1 MAATTN
7 PSLNEIGHYVVTSHP
22 PGAVLSAVKCD
33 FFGDGSLVS
42 YIYIELRT
50 IHYFGPCDDLRL
62 DIYVVYLLCHCLMVA
77 VCIAIFMIYFSFVS
91 DYAEGQYGGW
101 WHVLKY

>member
-42 YIYIELRT
+42 YIYIQLHT
-50 IHYFGPCDDLRL
+50 IHYFDHCDLRL
-62 DIYVVYLLCHCLMVA
+62 DIINVVYLCV
-77 VCIAIFMIYFSFVS
+77 IA
-91 DYAEGQYGGW
+91 
-101 WHVLKY
+101 